1 MIRRPPRS
9 TRTDKLF
16 PNTTLCR
23 SASIQAKLI
32 DDKLGIAFGYAR
44 LVQPNVATRLSAYDY
59 VLTGANGGGNATD
72 LDNNGVQ
79 DVISYGLELNQ
90 FGGTETRDGAL
101 GVIQFEPNPGQR
113 SLSAGY
119 WSRLASDELGR
130 AARRGRKC
138 Y

>member
-1 MIRRPPRS
+1 MFSIYVFFLTIRHPPGS
-9 TRTDKLF
+9 TRTDTLF
-16 PNTTLCR
+16 PYPTLVR
-23 SASIQAKLI
+23 S
-32 DDKLGIAFGYAR
+32 AFGYAR

-101 GVIQFEPNPGQR
+101 GVIQDR
-113 SLSAGY
+113 KST
-119 WSRLASDELGR
+119 RLNSSH
-130 AARRGRKC
+130 
-138 Y
+138 

>member
-1 MIRRPPRS
+1 MMFHGSLIRRRS
-9 TRTDKLF
+9 YNDRSSQQPDAHEF
-16 PNTTLCR
+16 VYR
-23 SASIQAKLI
+23 VSASIQAKLI

-90 FGGTETRDGAL
+90 FE
-101 GVIQFEPNPGQR
+101 I
-113 SLSAGY
+113 
-119 WSRLASDELGR
+119 GR
-130 AARRGRKC
+130 ASCRERVC
-138 Y
+138 QDV